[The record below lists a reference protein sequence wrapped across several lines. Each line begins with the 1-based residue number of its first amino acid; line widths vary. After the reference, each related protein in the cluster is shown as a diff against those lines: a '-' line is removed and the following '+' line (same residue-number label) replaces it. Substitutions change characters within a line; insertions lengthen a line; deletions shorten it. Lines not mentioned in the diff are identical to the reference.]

1 MGDPNAAMFSR
12 SLPAWCAFVPL
23 AMIGSLKGSG
33 PPPIA
38 AAAPSCKAVQFG
50 GPLYA
55 GEPMASLSAPLPG
68 YGAPPII
75 PSSSFWFKPTPR
87 TSLSAWSRL
96 ANSWAFLVLLLNKIK
111 EVKKLFVRIKNAFQ
125 LITSSTLP
133 TIQAPVLTYPYFVQ
147 MYQVL
152 YLTLI
157 TD

>member
-12 SLPAWCAFVPL
+12 SLPAWCTFVPL
-23 AMIGSLKGSG
+23 AMIGSLKGSV

-87 TSLSAWSRL
+87 TSLSALSRL
-96 ANSWAFLVLLLNKIK
+96 ANSWAFLVLLLKKIE
-111 EVKKLFVRIKNAFQ
+111 EVKKLVLRTITFTRISIDDCIYCSNKRRSGTHLSIFCSKCTKC
-125 LITSSTLP
+125 I
-133 TIQAPVLTYPYFVQ
+133 
-147 MYQVL
+147 
-152 YLTLI
+152 
-157 TD
+157 